1 MLNILHRKIRTSPRR
16 SVVRASHRIELAT
29 CADLIAG
36 VLGATGSV
44 GQRFILLLALH
55 PHFVLH
61 AVGASERSAGKK
73 YKDAV
78 KWKQAIPFTERIGD
92 LVVKKCTA
100 EEFKDCDL
108 IFSGLDS
115 DVAGDV
121 GTQGYTRKRT
131 GVANLA

>member
-1 MLNILHRKIRTSPRR
+1 MLSILHPGFKSSPRR
-16 SVVRASHRIELAT
+16 SAVCSTISFSRIFLT
-29 CADLIAG
+29 QLAG

-78 KWKQAIPFTERIGD
+78 RWKQSIPFTESIGN
-92 LVVKKCTA
+92 LVVKKCVP
-100 EEFKDCDL
+100 EEFQDCDL
-108 IFSGLDS
+108 VFSGLDS

-121 GTQGYTRKRT
+121 GMKSVFHVGISPLIA
-131 GVANLA
+131 G